1 MREQKSKFIK
11 WVKEHKKELIL
22 AGVSLAAIILAIRNR
37 DSITMLWEYLK
48 KSIEK
53 PQTKIPPNSYG
64 DMEKITVFPTAPM
77 VSIPEAHLETTKI
90 PVNVREHIRNLPN
103 GYHPSPEKIAEAIE
117 RDILLNPNQTLVKS
131 YIRECNV
138 A

>member
-11 WVKEHKKELIL
+11 WVKEHKRELII
-22 AGVSLAAIILAIRNR
+22 AGVSLTAIILTIRNR

-64 DMEKITVFPTAPM
+64 DMEKITVFPTVPM
-77 VSIPEAHLETTKI
+77 VLIPEAHLETTI
-90 PVNVREHIRNLPN
+90 PVNVCEHIRNLPN
-103 GYHPSPEKIAEAIE
+103 GHHPSPEKVAEAIE
-117 RDILLNPNQTLVKS
+117 LDIILKPNQTWVKS
-131 YIRECNV
+131 YIRERNV

>member
-22 AGVSLAAIILAIRNR
+22 AGVSLTAIILAIRNR

-53 PQTKIPPNSYG
+53 PQTKIPPNSYS
-64 DMEKITVFPTAPM
+64 DMEKITVFPTTPI
-77 VSIPEAHLETTKI
+77 VSIPEVHLETTKI
-90 PVNVREHIRNLPN
+90 PVNVCEHIRNLPD
-103 GYHPSPEKIAEAIE
+103 GYHPSPEKIAEALKQNIF
-117 RDILLNPNQTLVKS
+117 LKPNQTLVKS
-131 YIRECNV
+131 HVRELNV

>member
-22 AGVSLAAIILAIRNR
+22 AGVSLTAIILAIRNR

-48 KSIEK
+48 KSIGK

-64 DMEKITVFPTAPM
+64 DMEKITAFPTTPM
-77 VSIPEAHLETTKI
+77 VSIPEIPLETTKI
-90 PVNVREHIRNLPN
+90 PVCGHIRNLPD
-103 GYHPSPEKIAEAIE
+103 GRRPSPEKIAEAIE
-117 RDILLNPNQTLVKS
+117 LDILLKPNQT
-131 YIRECNV
+131 
-138 A
+138 